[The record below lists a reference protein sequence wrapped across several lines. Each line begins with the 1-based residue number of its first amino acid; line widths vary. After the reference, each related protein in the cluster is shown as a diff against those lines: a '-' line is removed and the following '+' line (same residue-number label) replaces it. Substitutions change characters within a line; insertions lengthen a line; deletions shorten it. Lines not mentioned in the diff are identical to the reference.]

1 MLALKRC
8 VGVGAGFKER
18 CVGVGAGFKEVC
30 RSWCWV

>member
-8 VGVGAGFKER
+8 VGVSAGFKER